1 MMICYRFVV
10 TMVAVA
16 MLAST
21 SPTWSREQKTHHRQ
35 RAVSRTEVPQGG
47 RSRVTAAPT
56 LKEPFTAAEKRAFQE
71 PTGKEIDRW

>member
-1 MMICYRFVV
+1 MIWHRFVV
-10 TMVAVA
+10 TMVAVT

-21 SPTWSREQKTHHRQ
+21 SSTWSREQNTHHRQ
-35 RAVSRTEVPQGG
+35 RTVSPTEVPQGG
-47 RSRVTAAPT
+47 RSRAIAAPT